1 MSTDILNF
9 ELNDDD
15 REQVKRLAEIARE
28 KLKQCGSNDKG
39 QSPPYFTEEKEIL
52 KIHAQAHERAMKYYK
67 THLDELPKA
76 LKQEIKLNA
85 IFTAAMEEGTTE
97 KELRLEAFLKE
108 KGINVDVDEA
118 MKFVK
123 ENALKS
129 GVSVDSIA
137 KMASGFLA
145 K

>member
-1 MSTDILNF
+1 MANVE
-9 ELNDDD
+9 ELFK
-15 REQVKRLAEIARE
+15 QVL
-28 KLKQCGSNDKG
+28 SNDELKN
-39 QSPPYFTEEKEIL
+39 SLIKAASSKE
-52 KIHAQAHERAMKYYK
+52 
-67 THLDELPKA
+67 
-76 LKQEIKLNA
+76 N
-85 IFTAAMEEGTTE
+85 
-97 KELRLEAFLKE
+97 LEAFLKE